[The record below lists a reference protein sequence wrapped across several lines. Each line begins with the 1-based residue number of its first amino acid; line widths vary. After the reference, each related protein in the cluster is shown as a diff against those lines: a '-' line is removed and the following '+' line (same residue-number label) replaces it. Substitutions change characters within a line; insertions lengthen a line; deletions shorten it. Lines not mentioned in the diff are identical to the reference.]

1 MVKLIDVKRN
11 QNFVIEK
18 IDIED
23 GKIVKQLKNLLIDE
37 GRKISLLYTNYGA
50 KTFMV
55 KVDGTSFAIDRKI
68 AEKIFVKEIGLWI
81 I

>member
-1 MVKLIDVKRN
+1 MVKLIDTKRN

-23 GKIVKQLKNLLIDE
+23 EKVVKQLKNLLIDE

>member
-68 AEKIFVKEIGLWI
+68 VEKIFVKELGL
-81 I
+81 

>member
-68 AEKIFVKEIGLWI
+68 AEKIFVKEIGL
-81 I
+81 